1 MPSPSETSPVTV
13 AVDRVRCTGHGIC
26 AQVLAGVVTLDE
38 WGYPI
43 VRPGRVDDADGRA
56 AVALCPAAALRVG
69 SSPRS

>member
-1 MPSPSETSPVTV
+1 MPSPSRTQAPV

-26 AQVLAGVVTLDE
+26 AQVLSGIVTLDE

-43 VRPGRVDDADGRA
+43 VGSDPVDESDARA

-69 SSPRS
+69 LPPRS